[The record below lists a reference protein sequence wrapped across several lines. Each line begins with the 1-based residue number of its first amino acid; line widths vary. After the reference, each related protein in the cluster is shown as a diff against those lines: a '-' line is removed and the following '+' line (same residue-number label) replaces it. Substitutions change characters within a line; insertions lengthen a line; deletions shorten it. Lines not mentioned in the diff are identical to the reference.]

1 MEQAVEQSKKMIIHK
16 VKPAAAMPRLERVA
30 AYCRVSSGK
39 DAMLH
44 SLSAQVSRYSEL
56 IQRRP
61 GWVYAGVYADEA
73 LTGTKDDRPEFQRL
87 LADCRA
93 GKIDRVLTKSVS
105 RFARNTV
112 TLLETVRELKELGV
126 AVYFEEQNIDSL
138 SGDGEL
144 MLTILASYAQEESRS
159 VSENCKW
166 RIRKRFEAGELVNWR
181 FMYGYRITKGHVEI
195 EPEEAV
201 IVQWVFQSY
210 LDGLGVTHIARVL
223 REGNVPCLNDGMWTA
238 NRVTHLLKNEKY
250 AGNALLQKKFVD
262 DHIHKREKNNL
273 GQLPKYYAEGTHP
286 AIISPETFA
295 QACALRE
302 RNRQANGIECDAP
315 QYSVFTQMIVCDK
328 CGKYYRRK
336 VSRTETAWN
345 CSTYLTMGKAHCHT
359 KQVPEDI
366 LMKSAAAVLGL
377 TQFDE
382 AVFKNQIQQIRVP
395 CFNHLVFVFKDG
407 RREERIWQDKSRAS
421 SWTDEMRA
429 QAAENTRRRFEG
441 ARSATKRAQIG
452 DLCRCTQRLLKEGD
466 GR

>member
-1 MEQAVEQSKKMIIHK
+1 MNRIIHK
-16 VKPAAAMPRLERVA
+16 ITPAIPKAPKLLNVA
-30 AYCRVSSGK
+30 AYARVSMEK
-39 DAMLH
+39 ETMLH
-44 SLSAQVSRYSEL
+44 SFSAQVSYYSEK
-56 IQRRP
+56 IQKHP
-61 GWVYAGVYADEA
+61 GWSYAGVYADKA
-73 LTGTKDDRPEFQRL
+73 LTGTKSERPEFQRL
-87 LADCRA
+87 LADCWA
-93 GKIDRVLTKSVS
+93 GKIDLVLTKSIS

-112 TLLETVRELKELGV
+112 TLLETVRELKTLGIDV
-126 AVYFEEQNIDSL
+126 FFEEQNIHSM

-201 IVQWVFQSY
+201 IVRWVFQSY

-223 REGNVPCLNDGMWTA
+223 REGNVPCLNGGMWTA

-382 AVFKNQIQQIRVP
+382 AVFRNQIQEIRVP

-407 RREERIWQDKSRAS
+407 RHEERIWQDKSRAS
-421 SWTDEMRA
+421 SWTDEMRT
-429 QAAENTRRRFEG
+429 QAAENARRRYEG
-441 ARSATKRAQIG
+441 AHSATKRAQIG